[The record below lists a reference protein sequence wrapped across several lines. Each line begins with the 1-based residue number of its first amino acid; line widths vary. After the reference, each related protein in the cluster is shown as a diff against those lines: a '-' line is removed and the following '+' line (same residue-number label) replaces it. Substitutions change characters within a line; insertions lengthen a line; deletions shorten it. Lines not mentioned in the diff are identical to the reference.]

1 MGWILVSYLII
12 FQSLLL
18 HFSSYNC
25 LSCNPH
31 DKSALLQFKNSVA
44 VVELPPSFDPCHS
57 YSPKTASWNN
67 ETDCCGWDGV
77 ICDSELGHVIGLD
90 LSCTPLKGELLG
102 PNSSIFKL
110 SHLQHLSLLSY
121 DLDGSPIHSA
131 IGDLVSL
138 TYLTLHYLRISGDV
152 PSTISHFSKL
162 EHLDLT
168 VESLDSTPRLDSY
181 TWNKLIHNATNL
193 REISL
198 SGVNM
203 SSVGESSLSLLT
215 NLSSSLLS
223 LRFTD
228 TKLQGKWPTDIFR
241 LPNLQ
246 EIHILV
252 NENLRGELPNSNWT
266 SPLKTLFISQTN
278 FSGDIPDSIAH
289 LKSLNSLSLFESN
302 FDGFI
307 PPSLFDLTHLIFLY
321 LSDNNLVGPISTQII
336 KLSNLLILDLS
347 GNMLN
352 GSVPLGCYSL
362 PSLLILDL
370 SNNQL
375 TGSIGE
381 FSTNSLQFVK
391 LSNNKLEGNF
401 PNFLAPHI
409 QVLDMSHNNL
419 TGLIP
424 KCLGTFIF
432 LWALDLQDNN
442 LYGSIPDNFS
452 EGNAFETIK
461 LNGNHLKGPLP
472 RTLNHCT
479 KLEVL
484 NLGNNDIEDTFPSCL
499 TYLTLHYLRINGD
512 VPSKISH
519 LSKLKNLDLNVKSNE
534 SKPRL
539 DSYTWNKL
547 IHNATNLRE
556 ISLRGVNMSSVGE
569 SSLSLL
575 TNLSSS
581 LLSLRFTDT
590 KLQGKWPTDIFR
602 LPNLQEIH
610 ILVNENLRGELPN
623 SNWTSPLKTLFISQT
638 NFSGDIPDS
647 IAHLKS
653 LNSLSLFESN
663 FDGFIP
669 PSLFDLTHL
678 IFLYLSDNNLVGPI
692 STQIIKLSNLLILDL
707 SGNMLNGSVP
717 LGCYSLPS
725 LLILDL
731 SNNQLTGSIGEFST
745 NSLQFVK
752 LSNNKLEGN
761 FPNFLAPHIQVLD
774 ISHNNLTGLIPK
786 CLGTF
791 IFLWA
796 LDLQDNNLYGSIPD
810 NFSEGNA
817 FETIK
822 LNGNHLK
829 GPLPRTLNHCTKL
842 EVLNLGNNDI
852 EDTFPSWLETLP
864 TLQVLGLQS
873 NKFHGN
879 ITSLGTK
886 HSFPRLRIF
895 DISNNYFIGPLPT
908 SYIVN
913 FQEMMNVNH
922 SQTGSTYLGNRRTY
936 NDSIVGVMK
945 GLQRELTRIFTTWVV
960 IDLSNNMFEGEIP
973 KAIGELKS
981 LIGLNLSHNKITG
994 TIPLSLSNLSNLEW
1008 LDLSWNQLKGEIP
1021 MTLTNLNFLSFLNLS
1036 QNQLEGVIPT
1046 GGQFNIF
1053 ENISYVGNP
1062 MLCGF
1067 PLSRSCKGNKERSQG
1082 STFDEVESGFGW
1094 KAVVIG
1100 YAFGTIFGIIL
1111 GYNVFFAGKPQWLAR
1126 LVEVVFN
1133 VRLPKTNNKKRV
1145 IRLGRKN

>member
-1 MGWILVSYLII
+1 MGWILVSYLIF

-18 HFSSYNC
+18 HFSSYQC
-25 LSCNPH
+25 LSCNPD
-31 DKSALLQFKNSVA
+31 DKSVLLQFKNSVA
-44 VVELPPSFDPCHS
+44 VVEISPSFDRCDS

-77 ICDSELGHVIGLD
+77 RCDSELGHVIGLN
-90 LSCTPLKGELLG
+90 LSCSPLKGELLG
-102 PNSSIFKL
+102 SNSSIFKL
-110 SHLQHLSLLSY
+110 RHLKQLNLLSG
-121 DLDGSPIHSA
+121 DLYPSPIHSA

-138 TYLTLHYLRISGDV
+138 TDLTLYYLRINGDV
-152 PSTISHFSKL
+152 PSTISHLSKL

-198 SGVNM
+198 SGVSM

-223 LRFTD
+223 LHLTD

-246 EIHILV
+246 EIHILL

-266 SPLKTLFISQTN
+266 SPLKTLFICQTN

-321 LSDNNLVGPISTQII
+321 LSDNKLVGPIPTQII

-352 GSVPLGCYSL
+352 GSIPLGCYSL
-362 PSLLILDL
+362 PSLFILSL

-381 FSTNSLQFVK
+381 FSTNSLK
-391 LSNNKLEGNF
+391 YLELSNNKLQGNF
-401 PNFLAPHI
+401 PNSIFELQSLINLNLSSLNLNGVVDFHRFSNLTKLEYLDLSNNSFLSVNFENNFHYILLNLQYLDLSSCNVSSFPNFSAPHLKY
-409 QVLDMSHNNL
+409 LDISYNIIHGSFPKRFQENLLLFWKEISYIDLSFNKLQGDLPILPNGIRYFTVSNNELSGDISLALCNATMLYVINLAHNNL

-424 KCLGTFIF
+424 QCLGTLPS

-452 EGNAFETIK
+452 EGNAFKTLK

-472 RTLNHCT
+472 QTLNHCT

-484 NLGNNDIEDTFPSCL
+484 D
-499 TYLTLHYLRINGD
+499 
-512 VPSKISH
+512 
-519 LSKLKNLDLNVKSNE
+519 
-534 SKPRL
+534 
-539 DSYTWNKL
+539 
-547 IHNATNLRE
+547 
-556 ISLRGVNMSSVGE
+556 
-569 SSLSLL
+569 
-575 TNLSSS
+575 
-581 LLSLRFTDT
+581 
-590 KLQGKWPTDIFR
+590 
-602 LPNLQEIH
+602 
-610 ILVNENLRGELPN
+610 
-623 SNWTSPLKTLFISQT
+623 
-638 NFSGDIPDS
+638 
-647 IAHLKS
+647 
-653 LNSLSLFESN
+653 
-663 FDGFIP
+663 
-669 PSLFDLTHL
+669 
-678 IFLYLSDNNLVGPI
+678 
-692 STQIIKLSNLLILDL
+692 
-707 SGNMLNGSVP
+707 
-717 LGCYSLPS
+717 
-725 LLILDL
+725 
-731 SNNQLTGSIGEFST
+731 
-745 NSLQFVK
+745 
-752 LSNNKLEGN
+752 
-761 FPNFLAPHIQVLD
+761 
-774 ISHNNLTGLIPK
+774 
-786 CLGTF
+786 
-791 IFLWA
+791 
-796 LDLQDNNLYGSIPD
+796 
-810 NFSEGNA
+810 
-817 FETIK
+817 
-822 LNGNHLK
+822 
-829 GPLPRTLNHCTKL
+829 
-842 EVLNLGNNDI
+842 LGNNDI

-864 TLQVLGLQS
+864 TLQVLSLQS

-886 HSFPRLRIF
+886 LSFPRLRIF

-922 SQTGSTYLGNRRTY
+922 NQTGPKY
-936 NDSIVGVMK
+936 IMIVMK
-945 GLQRELTRIFTTWVV
+945 GLHRELTRILTALTL

-981 LIGLNLSHNKITG
+981 LKGLNLSHNKISG
-994 TIPLSLSNLSNLEW
+994 TIPLSLGKLTKLEW

-1021 MTLTNLNFLSFLNLS
+1021 MTLTNLNSLAVLNLS

-1046 GGQFNIF
+1046 GGQFNTF
-1053 ENISYVGNP
+1053 DNISYVGNP

-1067 PLSRSCKGNKERSQG
+1067 PLSRSCKGNKGRSQG
-1082 STFDEVESGFGW
+1082 STLDEEESGFGW
-1094 KAVVIG
+1094 KAIVIG
-1100 YAFGTIFGIIL
+1100 YACGTIFGIIL

-1133 VRLPKTNNKKRV
+1133 VRLPRTNNRKRV
-1145 IRLGRKN
+1145 IRLGRN